1 MNEIIGLVTSQLD
14 GYAPFAFGIG
24 ALLLLWDLWRSS
36 RHQRRS
42 VMGRLLGYAPRIKPV
57 DTASE
62 RPELEILFK
71 RLEDRIDL
79 RLMAIED
86 AISSQSTDVEKTIL
100 AALKDVSDLR
110 ADMQM
115 MQGLSLAQSGHDAQT
130 LMDVA
135 PLSQEEAEA
144 VLKLRKAT

>member
-1 MNEIIGLVTSQLD
+1 
-14 GYAPFAFGIG
+14 
-24 ALLLLWDLWRSS
+24 
-36 RHQRRS
+36 
-42 VMGRLLGYAPRIKPV
+42 
-57 DTASE
+57 
-62 RPELEILFK
+62 
-71 RLEDRIDL
+71 
-79 RLMAIED
+79 MAIED